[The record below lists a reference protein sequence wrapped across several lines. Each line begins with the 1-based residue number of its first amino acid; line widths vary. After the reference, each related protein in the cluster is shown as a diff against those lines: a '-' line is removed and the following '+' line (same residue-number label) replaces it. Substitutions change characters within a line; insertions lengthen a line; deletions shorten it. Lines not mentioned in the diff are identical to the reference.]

1 MSYPPLTVAK
11 KTISEA
17 MADGVTRLAAAVA
30 FYAVL
35 SLAPLLLLS
44 LYAVRLIFGES
55 AARGE
60 LAGAIQ
66 AFADTRTAEALQQF
80 IANIAEAKAETST
93 TILGLVIAVAG
104 ASGVFYQLKVAMNLI
119 WDIPEDRKGRGWR
132 HFVRLRVWGIV
143 TAAVAIGFVVATVFA
158 TSALAHVARVIPE
171 ARWGDAAIWRSV
183 AFLFT
188 TFLYTI
194 LFSATYRYMPD
205 LELQWRHVWKGGA
218 LTGLMA
224 SAAQYGIGAYLG
236 RGMITSAYGAAGAV
250 VVVLIWIY
258 ITSLILFIGAEL
270 TQILSRDDVALE
282 HERRARQ
289 CEEHHVVRKPLP

>member
-17 MADGVTRLAAAVA
+17 IADGVTRLAAAVA

-132 HFVRLRVWGIV
+132 HFVRLRIWGIV
-143 TAAVAIGFVVATVFA
+143 TAAVAIAFVVATVFA

-171 ARWGDAAIWRSV
+171 ARWGDAALWRSV

-205 LELQWRHVWKGGA
+205 LELQWRHVWKGGV

-258 ITSLILFIGAEL
+258 ITSLILFIGGEL

-289 CEEHHVVRKPLP
+289 SEEHHVVRKPLP

>member
-1 MSYPPLTVAK
+1 
-11 KTISEA
+11 

-44 LYAVRLIFGES
+44 LHGVRIIFGES

-60 LAGAIQ
+60 LASAIQ
-66 AFADTRTAEALQQF
+66 AFADTRTAAALQEF
-80 IANIAEAKAETST
+80 VVNVADARAETST
-93 TILGLVIAVAG
+93 TVLGVLIAIVG

-119 WDIPEDRKGRGWR
+119 WDIPEDRRGKGWR
-132 HFVRLRVWGIV
+132 HFVRLRIWGIV
-143 TAAVAIGFVVATVFA
+143 TAAIAIAFVIATVFA
-158 TSALAHVARVIPE
+158 TSALAHVARVVPE
-171 ARWGDAAIWRSV
+171 ARWGDAVIWRSV

-188 TFLYTI
+188 TFLYTV

-205 LELQWRHVWKGGA
+205 LDLQWRHVWKGGA

-236 RGMITSAYGAAGAV
+236 RSVITSAYGAAGAV

-270 TQILSRDDVALE
+270 TQVLSHDDASLE
-282 HERRARQ
+282 RQRRARQ
-289 CEEHHVVRKPLP
+289 SEERHVVRKPLP